1 MNCETHH
8 LWCGRTESSSFIFA
22 SFGYSRFMDT
32 HSDRQIPVHIRP
44 EGVTDDEVKAAGVLS
59 NALETVE
66 RARGALYDFHQLI
79 GHADLML
86 DEVVE
91 LLRSSG
97 NDDLA
102 DQVEGELM
110 GRNVVEGRWTF
121 QLVEEFDENYWS
133 FFREC
138 EKVVRDKLAGGV
150 PHLFEAEM
158 KERRRTHGLRHHEAR
173 P

>member
-1 MNCETHH
+1 M
-8 LWCGRTESSSFIFA
+8 RSYRIPSFICDPL
-22 SFGYSRFMDT
+22 GYVRFMGT
-32 HSDRQIPVHIRP
+32 QADRQIPVHTRP

-86 DEVVE
+86 DEVLE
-91 LLRSSG
+91 LLRTSG
-97 NDDLA
+97 NDELA
-102 DQVEGELM
+102 DQVEKELM

-138 EKVVRDKLAGGV
+138 EQVVRDKLAGGV

>member
-1 MNCETHH
+1 MVHSY
-8 LWCGRTESSSFIFA
+8 LIPSFMCG
-22 SFGYSRFMDT
+22 SFGYFRIMDT
-32 HSDRQIPVHIRP
+32 HAERQIPVHVRP
-44 EGVTDDEVKAAGVLS
+44 EGVTDEGVKAAGVLS

-91 LLRSSG
+91 LLRTSG
-97 NDDLA
+97 NDELA
-102 DQVEGELM
+102 GQVEDELM

-138 EKVVRDKLAGGV
+138 EKVVRDRLAGRV
-150 PHLFEAEM
+150 PHLFESEM
-158 KERRRTHGLRHHEAR
+158 KERRRTHGRRHHEAR

>member
-1 MNCETHH
+1 M
-8 LWCGRTESSSFIFA
+8 RSYRISSFICDT
-22 SFGYSRFMDT
+22 FGYFNLMGT
-32 HSDRQIPVHIRP
+32 HSDRQIPAHVRP
-44 EGVTDDEVKAAGVLS
+44 EGVTDEAVKAAGVLS

-91 LLRSSG
+91 LLRTSG
-97 NDDLA
+97 NDELA

-138 EKVVRDKLAGGV
+138 EKTVRERLAGGV
-150 PHLFEAEM
+150 PHLFEVEM
-158 KERRRTHGLRHHEAR
+158 KERRRTHGRRHHEAR

>member
-1 MNCETHH
+1 MGTQ
-8 LWCGRTESSSFIFA
+8 A
-22 SFGYSRFMDT
+22 
-32 HSDRQIPVHIRP
+32 DRQIPVHARP

-121 QLVEEFDENYWS
+121 QLVEE
-133 FFREC
+133 
-138 EKVVRDKLAGGV
+138 
-150 PHLFEAEM
+150 
-158 KERRRTHGLRHHEAR
+158 
-173 P
+173 